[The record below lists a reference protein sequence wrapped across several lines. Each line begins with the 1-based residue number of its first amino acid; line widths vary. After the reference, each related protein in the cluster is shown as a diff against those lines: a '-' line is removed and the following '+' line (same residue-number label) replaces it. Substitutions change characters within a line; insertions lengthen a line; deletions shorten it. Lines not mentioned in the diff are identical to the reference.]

1 MKMIKS
7 KAISFVV
14 ITSEVAR
21 ANDWNVFKNHST
33 IPWQEQIG
41 LCLS

>member
-7 KAISFVV
+7 KAISFAV

-21 ANDWNVFKNHST
+21 ANDCNVFKNHS
-33 IPWQEQIG
+33 IVPWREQIG